1 VVDVDQIGQWGSA
14 RHVMA
19 PLSTCK
25 GRARGRGDSWLGQRH
40 TNLFANMVLRARQVV
55 IAAATLIRLFLCVTR
70 QMT

>member
-25 GRARGRGDSWLGQRH
+25 GRARGGGQLAGQRH

-55 IAAATLIRLFLCVTR
+55 IAAATLIQLFLCVTR